1 MMSDPTEP
9 INPVP
14 RPAGPQLWI
23 RDDIGI
29 VNLIPI
35 SFILVLIWVVVDI
48 IIELH

>member
-29 VNLIPI
+29 VNLILI
-35 SFILVLIWVVVDI
+35 SFLVLIGVVVDSFI
-48 IIELH
+48 DNE